1 MEILM
6 NITTFTKTLTLFV
19 FALFIVA
26 ADNITRSLPNGTD
39 LTALS
44 CGDSIVFIGDLTRD
58 VIEKC
63 GEPINKTQFIDQS
76 GDVWIYRFDQGDHV
90 FFLAFVDGQLQ
101 RIFDVSCLDDNTDC
115 R

>member
-1 MEILM
+1 MNLESCKYFTIKQISKPLKHFTQILIMEILM

-39 LTALS
+39 LSALS

-58 VIEKC
+58 VQK
-63 GEPINKTQFIDQS
+63 
-76 GDVWIYRFDQGDHV
+76 
-90 FFLAFVDGQLQ
+90 
-101 RIFDVSCLDDNTDC
+101 
-115 R
+115 

>member
-1 MEILM
+1 M

-39 LTALS
+39 LSALS

-58 VIEKC
+58 VQK
-63 GEPINKTQFIDQS
+63 
-76 GDVWIYRFDQGDHV
+76 
-90 FFLAFVDGQLQ
+90 
-101 RIFDVSCLDDNTDC
+101 
-115 R
+115 